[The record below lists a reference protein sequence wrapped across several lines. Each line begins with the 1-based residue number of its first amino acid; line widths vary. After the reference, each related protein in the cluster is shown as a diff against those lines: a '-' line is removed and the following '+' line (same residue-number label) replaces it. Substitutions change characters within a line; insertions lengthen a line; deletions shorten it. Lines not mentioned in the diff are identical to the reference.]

1 MHWNETHDRLSR
13 IMMPNTD
20 PKLIYLINRKMDNP
34 DPWSVYLNQY
44 MKRSGHGKAFDI
56 PGLRKYG
63 HREPNH
69 NWMSAMMTGYMYGGK
84 EGMMYAA
91 ANHLMQRTS

>member
-1 MHWNETHDRLSR
+1 
-13 IMMPNTD
+13 MMPGVD
-20 PKLIYLINRKMDNP
+20 PKVIYRVNRAMDNP
-34 DPWSVYLNQY
+34 DPWSIYLNRY
-44 MKRSGHGKAFDI
+44 MKRSGHGHVFDV
-56 PGLRKYG
+56 PGLRKYR

-91 ANHLMQRTS
+91 AAKTTSCRTS